1 MAGRY
6 RHFENDTNYGDPD
19 ELKRYINTINLK
31 ADTRPVRFTLNDVM
45 TAPLEKELLEPPDGI
60 TLIQEKLILPTR
72 IRTGNPFLDRAVFYL
87 FRRGDLKSR
96 NCVIIVPGGHVSN
109 HYFSFLENSF
119 NELIRRDYDVLF
131 YIPPF
136 RLSRKNSSENAG
148 DDFIILNTKHNISY
162 MLMSVSEL
170 RSAISYLRKSRV
182 NSIGLFGGSIGGSM
196 ALLVSLTEKLDHI
209 SVMEPV
215 VDWSYTLVKNA
226 HLRKLREKLNSAGFD
241 NKLLCRAYSVIS
253 PVAYNPGINMHTIQV
268 LYPRYD
274 PYTPRQVMARFV
286 KKWDINYFNEYE
298 RSHVTVL
305 IDNEMFKGYFSF
317 LDTIA
322 EP

>member
-1 MAGRY
+1 MMKRKILIITSPLLALIILILSGVFLIFNCPSVQKKLDILSMAGRY

-182 NSIGLFGGSIGGSM
+182 NSIGLFQI
-196 ALLVSLTEKLDHI
+196 I
-209 SVMEPV
+209 SVI
-215 VDWSYTLVKNA
+215 Y
-226 HLRKLREKLNSAGFD
+226 
-241 NKLLCRAYSVIS
+241 LLLPSLS
-253 PVAYNPGINMHTIQV
+253 
-268 LYPRYD
+268 
-274 PYTPRQVMARFV
+274 
-286 KKWDINYFNEYE
+286 
-298 RSHVTVL
+298 S
-305 IDNEMFKGYFSF
+305 
-317 LDTIA
+317 
-322 EP
+322 